1 MNKELLT
8 AKQKK
13 NLRTLES
20 NERFYTRK
28 IDEILY
34 FKKTN
39 PLIEFEEEL
48 RINAVLKEL
57 KAKRAAICEKIDS
70 IFTEA
75 SIYKV

>member
-48 RINAVLKEL
+48 MINAVLKEL
-57 KAKRAAICEKIDS
+57 KAKRAAIRNQIDS
-70 IFTEA
+70 IFAEA
-75 SIYKV
+75 SIYKA